1 MNSKIK
7 IFVKLPL
14 LFLFSV
20 CAFSTNMVFAQ
31 STVKPIAGIP
41 IGLEGDPGSIIIAR
55 ATTDVDGKFSCDLPV
70 GKYKLKLS
78 YEQITRNISNKDKNY
93 ASHPGGSEIDLML
106 VGANIKAPAK
116 VIINKATGIISIT
129 VAKEG
134 GTLIGTL
141 TYVKVKSPSDQV
153 NQKR

>member
-1 MNSKIK
+1 M
-7 IFVKLPL
+7 LPL
-14 LFLFSV
+14 LILFAI
-20 CAFSTNMVFAQ
+20 CAFPANMVFAQ
-31 STVKPIAGIP
+31 NIISEPISGTDV
-41 IGLEGDPGSIIIAR
+41 GLEGDPGSIIIAR

-78 YEQITRNISNKDKNY
+78 YDQITRNIRSKDKNY
-93 ASHPGGSEIDLML
+93 TSNPGGSEIDLML

-116 VIINKATGIISIT
+116 VIINKVTGIISIT

-141 TYVKVKSPSDQV
+141 TYVKVKHLV
-153 NQKR
+153 TR

>member
-7 IFVKLPL
+7 IFIKLPL
-14 LFLFSV
+14 LILFTV
-20 CAFSTNMVFAQ
+20 CAFPANIVFAQ
-31 STVKPIAGIP
+31 NTIGEPINGVP

-78 YEQITRNISNKDKNY
+78 YDQITRNIRSKDKNY
-93 ASHPGGSEIDLML
+93 ASNPGSCEIDLML

-116 VIINKATGIISIT
+116 V
-129 VAKEG
+129 
-134 GTLIGTL
+134 
-141 TYVKVKSPSDQV
+141 
-153 NQKR
+153 